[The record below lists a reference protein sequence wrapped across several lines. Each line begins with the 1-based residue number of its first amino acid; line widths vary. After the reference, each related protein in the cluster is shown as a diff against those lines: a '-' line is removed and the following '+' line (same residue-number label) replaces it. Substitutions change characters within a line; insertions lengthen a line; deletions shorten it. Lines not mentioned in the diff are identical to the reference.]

1 MVREARPEDLDELL
15 RLYLDLHETRVP
27 EDSPA
32 LREAWA
38 RIMADDGHHLLVNEV
53 DGRLAASCV
62 CVIVPNLTRGARPY
76 ALIENVVTRAGC
88 RRQGHARACLD
99 CAREIAAAAGCYKMM
114 LLTGAKDAGTLR
126 FYEKCG
132 YNCADKTAFVRWL

>member
-62 CVIVPNLTRGARPY
+62 SSLWNR
-76 ALIENVVTRAGC
+76 
-88 RRQGHARACLD
+88 
-99 CAREIAAAAGCYKMM
+99 M
-114 LLTGAKDAGTLR
+114 
-126 FYEKCG
+126 
-132 YNCADKTAFVRWL
+132 